1 MVIAQNERDM
11 GYPGYVRERPKFMGY
26 LGRVYRQGLATFF
39 QVKKRGRRV
48 FFSEKKAKKIVLLPR
63 GRVGTDFVKEL
74 TRMIKLYT
82 TDSKWSRLAMTM
94 LHVFVPL
101 MLQKPSAKSKA
112 KDHARYLEKRLNQA
126 S

>member
-48 FFSEKKAKKIVLLPR
+48 FFSEKKSEKNSSASPGKSWNRLRQGVDKNDQTIYD
-63 GRVGTDFVKEL
+63 GFKMVKAG
-74 TRMIKLYT
+74 
-82 TDSKWSRLAMTM
+82 DDDVARLCSVNASET
-94 LHVFVPL
+94 
-101 MLQKPSAKSKA
+101 
-112 KDHARYLEKRLNQA
+112 KR
-126 S
+126 